1 MFSWFKCLFQTV
13 LHKWF
18 SQITKFHQLLA
29 NNRSV
34 FCLFLWFTL
43 RLLFHLQST
52 NTQIQYRKTNKTSYR
67 RDMENVDS
75 KNTSDTSRDIILPTT
90 INEEMKTNLAVAVEI
105 NPKRFKNQYKTEIMK
120 AMIMYWSLLSKQYK
134 KYPFAVHLRGRP
146 NSTTTDK

>member
-1 MFSWFKCLFQTV
+1 
-13 LHKWF
+13 
-18 SQITKFHQLLA
+18 
-29 NNRSV
+29 
-34 FCLFLWFTL
+34 
-43 RLLFHLQST
+43 
-52 NTQIQYRKTNKTSYR
+52 
-67 RDMENVDS
+67 MENVDS